1 MTSLDTAHAPE
12 AHPKAPEL
20 LPRKKIGIGGWIG
33 RAAWL
38 VVTIAVILSVW
49 HIDIEWSNLLDLPK
63 QIGHYFNLMFLPV
76 QPNVTGQALGAMV
89 DSIQMAW
96 VGTVI
101 AAVISLPLAFLAASN
116 LVPFWVRF
124 VLRMVFNV
132 IRAVPELVLAVLIL
146 SVTGLTPFT
155 GALAIGIH
163 SIGTLGKLTAE
174 VIEDAPRGPMEAAT
188 AVGASW
194 AQRIR
199 TAVWPSV
206 APQIMSVWLY
216 RFEVNIRA
224 SAVLGAIGAGGIG
237 SMMSDYITNYQFPE
251 VGMILIVLVVV
262 TVLVDLLSGAVR
274 TSLVTGRKPWDR
286 WTRGS
291 RGAAT
296 IAKASLVSV
305 EPSIPR
311 P

>member
-1 MTSLDTAHAPE
+1 MTSLAQRQPSSEDRTTPE
-12 AHPKAPEL
+12 P
-20 LPRKKIGIGGWIG
+20 LPGKRTSVADWIA
-33 RAAWL
+33 RCAWL
-38 VVTIAVILSVW
+38 IVTIAVILSVW
-49 HIDIEWSNLLDLPK
+49 HIDIDWSSLLDLPK
-63 QIGHYFNLMFLPV
+63 QTGHYFNLMFLPV

-89 DSIQMAW
+89 ASIQMAW

-101 AAVISLPLAFLAASN
+101 AAVISLPLAFMAASN
-116 LVPFWVRF
+116 LMPFGVRF
-124 VLRMVFNV
+124 VLRMIFNV

-237 SMMSDYITNYQFPE
+237 SMMTDYITNYQFPE

-274 TSLVTGRKPWDR
+274 TALVTGRKPWDR
-286 WTRGS
+286 WTHGT

-296 IAKASLVSV
+296 VAKASLVAV